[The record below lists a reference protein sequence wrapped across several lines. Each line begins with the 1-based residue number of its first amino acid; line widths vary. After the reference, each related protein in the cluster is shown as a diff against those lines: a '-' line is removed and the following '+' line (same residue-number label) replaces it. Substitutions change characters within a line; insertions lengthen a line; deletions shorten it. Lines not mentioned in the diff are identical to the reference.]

1 MGFISK
7 IQLGD
12 TKESSLET
20 FEKLNVGDKLK
31 VVITSIDSKDKSVL
45 LSYREYENQRSREE
59 ISSYLFKGN
68 DEESYKPFE
77 NLLKRDE

>member
-20 FEKLNVGDKLK
+20 FEKLSIGDKLK
-31 VVITSIDSKDKSVL
+31 VVITSIDSKDRSVL
-45 LSYREYENQRSREE
+45 LSYREYENQKSREE

-77 NLLKRDE
+77 SLLKRDE